1 MLPYPNLVSD
11 SLLVNSTIDFLI
23 SVGGSAPAVNVV
35 DHVMRIRDPH
45 PDFARVL
52 IADVIDRDPRLELCD
67 DHVSLTEPDH
77 PGSVR
82 SSVDPTR
89 PTRRAP
95 KAAAPTA
102 PPIAR
107 RKVMVAE
114 AAPTW
119 RGGTAF

>member
-52 IADVIDRDPRLELCD
+52 IADVIDRDPRLELVQVGD
-67 DHVSLTEPDH
+67 SEIDGHESIPVLIWADKTLFL
-77 PGSVR
+77 
-82 SSVDPTR
+82 
-89 PTRRAP
+89 
-95 KAAAPTA
+95 KAL
-102 PPIAR
+102 R
-107 RKVMVAE
+107 N
-114 AAPTW
+114 
-119 RGGTAF
+119 G